1 VSEVV
6 VYTTPTCGYCHQVK
20 QYLSQQGLPFTE
32 HDVAA
37 DSQAAAEMVRLS
49 GQRGVPVVAID
60 GQVVVGFDR
69 PRLDQLLASR
79 RAEES
84 PRLGLS
90 VADARSMTQK
100 QGVGLAEGAY
110 VGRVKPSSLGDR
122 TGLVK
127 GDVIVELAGRPI
139 RNAEDLEAALST
151 LGPGQSFSL
160 VYLRDGHRMSAQVT
174 P

>member
-1 VSEVV
+1 MSQIV
-6 VYTTPTCGYCHQVK
+6 VYTTPTCSYCHQVK
-20 QYLSQQGLPFTE
+20 EYLSQQGLPFTE

-37 DSQAAAEMVRLS
+37 DPQAAAEMVRLS

-84 PRLGLS
+84 PRLGVS
-90 VADARSMTQK
+90 VADARSMAQE

-110 VGRVKPSSLGDR
+110 VGRVKPSSLGDAA
-122 TGLVK
+122 GLVK
-127 GDVIVELAGRPI
+127 GDVIIELAGCPI
-139 RNAEDLEAALST
+139 RSADDLEAALSA

-160 VYLRDGHRMSAQVT
+160 IFVRDGRRMSAQVT